1 MGGAACHSA
10 PMIKSTLF
18 AVSTDEQTHNRLTT
32 QAAIVA
38 EINAA
43 GGPRNVDAHIR
54 LHKYDEFAANAWLRY
69 VSDEK
74 FSEAAINALAPDQQ
88 NERVVELWD
97 AYGRFWQT
105 LNICPYSFARFR
117 RLCEKKWGYASYGG
131 IGEGFKGKINTP
143 YMNGNTA
150 VLGEWRSLIHTITY
164 TPQALGAN
172 PNEKGRWTPA
182 WGGDRSE
189 FWTGNNNPDFGPT
202 DVIFG
207 DPNSYA
213 YENAGARPDEADSLP
228 ETAFAPT
235 VEVHRIWMQR
245 NGKLIGSY
253 PNGLNAAY
261 ANSAWFYGSLNF
273 SAAWR
278 RYPIQDPRTYRA
290 GQQWNDWNV
299 GFTVADARQSPST
312 TRGMNRAQSTDVQWT
327 VPPLKWYWEL
337 LRGSQTLT
345 RGSRSAAEDEF
356 TGNIIEYL
364 SSRTTEEIIREVML
378 DVVKRNVAMVSET
391 GKDTSDLGAGGEL
404 AELRRMQ
411 DNAERT
417 AQINS
422 FIAAGGAG
430 LGGVLTVAMGP
441 AGTAIAGTLTAA
453 AKLLATV
460 ITQYEYIEAR
470 RTDIFG
476 RLTPTLDTV
485 SINDS
490 NDAVRDLS
498 AVAGLPPGVQRP
510 VQRPLLKG
518 AALNEL
524 LLNPLLTMDISS
536 LVESGALIE
545 RQGGRLRIIGMPPAG
560 RIEVGTTR
568 RPATG
573 GRWEP
578 DGQTVYVVDLPLGG
592 PLYVRITSPSG
603 ETRMAKT
610 EAAPTQSVDLT
621 WANMFGEHQI
631 EVTAFPPGG
640 RVFVD
645 GVESMGTW
653 KDASMTSWLVFMP
666 QGNRDLRLV
675 PPTGDTVVTSV
686 AATGPTSVGSWIALS
701 SVGIQQRQE
710 AAAALAAE
718 EARKK
723 RTKQLMIAGGVGLA
737 AIVVVGGIMLIR
749 RKPQANPDRRRRRR
763 R

>member
-1 MGGAACHSA
+1 ML
-10 PMIKSTLF
+10 KKLLF
-18 AVSTDEQTHNRLTT
+18 AVSTEPSVHNRLTT
-32 QAAIVA
+32 QADIVA
-38 EINAA
+38 AITAA
-43 GGPRNVDAHIR
+43 GGPRGVTDAHIR
-54 LHKYDEFAANAWLRY
+54 LHKYDYYAANAWLRFL
-69 VSDEK
+69 SDER

-88 NERVVELWD
+88 NARVVELWN

-117 RLCEKKWGYASYGG
+117 RLCEKKWGYASYATGG
-131 IGEGFKGKINTP
+131 DGFTGKINTP

-150 VLGEWRSLIHTITY
+150 IVGEWRFLIHQITY
-164 TPQALGAN
+164 TPESLGAN

-189 FWTGNNNPDFGPT
+189 FWTGNDNPEFGPT

-207 DPNSYA
+207 DPQSYA
-213 YENAGARPDEADSLP
+213 YENAGARPDEANRLP

-253 PNGLNAAY
+253 PNGLNAAF
-261 ANSAWFYGSLNF
+261 ANIALFYPSLTF

-299 GFTVADARQSPST
+299 GFTVGDARQSAST

-356 TGNIIEYL
+356 TGSIIEYL
-364 SSRTTEEIIREVML
+364 SSKTTEEIIREVML
-378 DVVKRNVAMVSET
+378 DVVQRNVAMVSDT
-391 GKDTSDLGAGGEL
+391 GKSESDLGAGGEL

-411 DNAERT
+411 DSAQNT
-417 AQINS
+417 AQIS
-422 FIAAGGAG
+422 SYIAAGGAA
-430 LGGVLTVAMGP
+430 LGGVLTIAAGP

-485 SINDS
+485 SIKDGS
-490 NDAVRDLS
+490 DEARDLINT
-498 AVAGLPPGVQRP
+498 AGLPEGVPAQVARP
-510 VQRPLLKG
+510 SIQG
-518 AALNEL
+518 ALDEL
-524 LLNPLLTMDISS
+524 LLDRGLTMDISM

-545 RQGGRLRIIGMPPAG
+545 RQGGRLRVIGMPPSG
-560 RIEVGTTR
+560 RIEVGPSR

-603 ETRMAKT
+603 ETRVAKT
-610 EAAPTQSVDLT
+610 QAAPTQSVDLT
-621 WANMFGEHQI
+621 WANMFGEHQF

-640 RVFVD
+640 HVFVD
-645 GVESMGTW
+645 GIESMGTW
-653 KDASMTSWLVFMP
+653 KDATMTAWLVFMP

-675 PPTGDTVVTSV
+675 PPAGDAVVTSV
-686 AATGPTSVGSWIALS
+686 AATGPASVGSWIALS

-710 AAAALAAE
+710 AADALAAE

-723 RTKQLMIAGGVGLA
+723 RSKQLMIAGGVGLA
-737 AIVVVGGIMLIR
+737 AVVVVGGIMLIR
-749 RKPQANPDRRRRRR
+749 RKPQANPARRR
-763 R
+763 

>member
-1 MGGAACHSA
+1 
-10 PMIKSTLF
+10 MIKSTLF

-38 EINAA
+38 EITAA

-69 VSDEK
+69 LSDEK

-117 RLCEKKWGYASYGG
+117 RLCEKKWGYASYTTGG
-131 IGEGFKGKINTP
+131 DGFTGKINTP
-143 YMNGNTA
+143 YTNGNTA

-213 YENAGARPDEADSLP
+213 YENAGARPGEANRLP
-228 ETAFAPT
+228 ETSFAPT

-253 PNGLNAAY
+253 PNGLNDAFAR
-261 ANSAWFYGSLNF
+261 SAPFYGSLTF

-299 GFTVADARQSPST
+299 GFTVGDARQSAST
-312 TRGMNRAQSTDVQWT
+312 TRGMSRAQSTDVQWA

-337 LRGSQTLT
+337 LRGRQTLT
-345 RGSRSAAEDEF
+345 RGARGGAGESEF
-356 TGNIIEYL
+356 EGSIIAYL
-364 SSRTTEEIIREVML
+364 ASKTTEEIIREVML
-378 DVVKRNVAMVSET
+378 DVVERNIAMKRDT
-391 GKDTSDLGAGGEL
+391 GRTLQDLAAGGEFD
-404 AELRRMQ
+404 ELKRMQ
-411 DNAERT
+411 ENAQST
-417 AQINS
+417 AQINT
-422 FIAAGGAG
+422 FITAGGG
-430 LGGVLTVAMGP
+430 LLGGVLTAATGG
-441 AGTAIAGTLTAA
+441 AGAAIAGTVAAA
-453 AKLLATV
+453 AKLLVTA
-460 ITQYEYIEAR
+460 ITLYGHIEDR

-485 SINDS
+485 SIEDS
-490 NDAVRDLS
+490 NDAMRDLS

-510 VQRPLLKG
+510 AQRPLLKG

-621 WANMFGEHQI
+621 WANMFGEHQF

-675 PPTGDTVVTSV
+675 PPTGDAVVTSV

-763 R
+763 